1 MGQIVEEYPKGS
13 KKVFSIPMRP
23 HFTRDQTE
31 TSADGRAFLGDLPW
45 NVIVVHNDKFTVT
58 GINSAMRAHLRFGH
72 ISLDKIHCIQGNP
85 VTWSIEKQTNV
96 ALSTS
101 EAEYIAITS
110 GFKEAK
116 YFINLMQVEMKLRVT
131 PIRSRVDNIGAGYMA
146 EQSVT
151 NKRTKHINLRYHY
164 VREEISEFK
173 NFEME
178 YVATK
183 ANTSDIFTKPLD
195 RGLGCLKRGGIR
207 LGR

>member
-1 MGQIVEEYPKGS
+1 
-13 KKVFSIPMRP
+13 
-23 HFTRDQTE
+23 
-31 TSADGRAFLGDLPW
+31 
-45 NVIVVHNDKFTVT
+45 
-58 GINSAMRAHLRFGH
+58 
-72 ISLDKIHCIQGNP
+72 
-85 VTWSIEKQTNV
+85 
-96 ALSTS
+96 
-101 EAEYIAITS
+101 
-110 GFKEAK
+110 
-116 YFINLMQVEMKLRVT
+116 MQVEMKLRVT

-195 RGLGCLKRGGIR
+195 KGLFEVHRDTLMK
-207 LGR
+207 LVA